1 MKHQHAVYA
10 SMIHSVDQS
19 VGRIVKKLESLKI
32 ADRTLIVL
40 TGDNGGLDRGGKPT
54 DNAPLRAGKG
64 SAYEGGV
71 RVPLIVHW
79 PGVTPVGQVSHQPV
93 VTCDFYPTFLEA
105 SGVAGNAA
113 HNAQVDGV
121 SLVPLLK
128 NPQHR
133 LKRDA
138 LYWHYPHYHGGG
150 ATPHSA
156 VRAGDWKL
164 IEFFEEYRAEL
175 YNLKSDI
182 GETRDL
188 AKEQPKRAERLRAQ
202 LRRWRRDVGAQLPI
216 PNPDYDPQRA
226 DSKPK
231 RP

>member
-1 MKHQHAVYA
+1 M
-10 SMIHSVDQS
+10 
-19 VGRIVKKLESLKI
+19 
-32 ADRTLIVL
+32 
-40 TGDNGGLDRGGKPT
+40 
-54 DNAPLRAGKG
+54 
-64 SAYEGGV
+64 
-71 RVPLIVHW
+71 
-79 PGVTPVGQVSHQPV
+79 SHQPV

-105 SGVAGNAA
+105 SGVVGNTA
-113 HNAQVDGV
+113 HNARVDGV

-133 LKRDA
+133 LERDA

-164 IEFFEEYRAEL
+164 IEFFEDNRVEL

-188 AKEQPKRAERLRAQ
+188 AKEQPERAQQLRAQ
-202 LRRWRRDVGAQLPI
+202 LRRWRRDVGAQLPT
-216 PNPDYDPQRA
+216 PNPNYDPQRA
-226 DSKPK
+226 KSKPK

>member
-1 MKHQHAVYA
+1 
-10 SMIHSVDQS
+10 
-19 VGRIVKKLESLKI
+19 
-32 ADRTLIVL
+32 
-40 TGDNGGLDRGGKPT
+40 
-54 DNAPLRAGKG
+54 
-64 SAYEGGV
+64 
-71 RVPLIVHW
+71 
-79 PGVTPVGQVSHQPV
+79 V

-138 LYWHYPHYHGGG
+138 LYWHYPHYHSGG